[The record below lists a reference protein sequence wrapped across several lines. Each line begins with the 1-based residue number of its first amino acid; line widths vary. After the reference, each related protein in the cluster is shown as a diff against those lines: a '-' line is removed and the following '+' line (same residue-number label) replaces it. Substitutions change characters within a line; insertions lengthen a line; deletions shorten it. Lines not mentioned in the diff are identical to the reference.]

1 MAPRKKKVETQAGM
15 LTGVRHIDLETA
27 SAEPREMTNRVS
39 SGGMGSDIILQG
51 EGAFLNSTSHE
62 TGALAD
68 AFKDQ
73 YPEIAGLVN
82 WTQEIKQRPRTGVG
96 GIFERDRYVAPVRV
110 FDQMIAAQYAT
121 ENDDVCSGVLESS
134 EALAFSKMSI
144 ECWDEDEEDIWN
156 QIAEDLD
163 LDTRLREMW
172 RELFSVSQF
181 YVSMYMGTK
190 SYKVRGRTAQGVKRK
205 RVFDNLRVPL
215 GLTLLDP
222 LSVIPVG
229 SMLFNQDQLAFIS
242 NATEA
247 SLVIEPAL
255 KDPTSDPIVA
265 NMFIGKYEVGPIE
278 RRDLVAAGIP
288 NTDFLYLMNP
298 KTTWRHTDTRPQYRR
313 WAAVRMKSVFDILDL
328 KQQLKEMDRAT
339 LLGSA
344 NFLVVVKKGSKEEPA
359 KPQELENLQQN
370 MRTMARVPFIFGDHR
385 LAIEIITPDNTNTLK
400 PDRYQSVNS
409 QIFTRLFQM
418 FVNQGNSS
426 RSEDSIKLG
435 RVIARGLENRRGQ
448 LQRKIERMV
457 LEPIYAA
464 NSAFTSSPALQFHPR
479 QVALDFDAG
488 LATFM
493 MDLRDRREIS
503 RGTLLSQ
510 VDISEVE
517 EARKREREKENFD
530 AIFETL
536 TPIPDPEKQL
546 ENQIEILDH
555 EQVLPVPKK
564 VTAPKSPGAPADTT
578 GGGGG
583 NADPKGAGR
592 TGGGNRNGG
601 GSAPGSGQGQAPDPR
616 RGAKSTP
623 KAVK

>member
-1 MAPRKKKVETQAGM
+1 MPRKKAATETQVGL
-15 LTGVRHIDLETA
+15 LTGVRHVDLETA
-27 SAEPREMTNRVS
+27 SDSTPVRVS
-39 SGGMGSDIILQG
+39 SGGVGSDIIVTG
-51 EGAFLNSTSHE
+51 EGDFINTTSFP
-62 TGALAD
+62 TDALSD
-68 AFKDQ
+68 AFRDQ
-73 YPEIAGLVN
+73 YPEVAGLIN
-82 WTQEIKQRPRTGVG
+82 WSNEVKSRPRTGAG
-96 GIFERDRYVAPVRV
+96 GLFERDRYVAPTRV
-110 FDQMIAAQYAT
+110 FDQMVAAQYAT

-163 LDTRLREMW
+163 LDSRLREMW

-190 SYKVRGRTAQGVKRK
+190 SYTVRGRSPKGVKRK
-205 RVFDNLRVPL
+205 RTFSNLKVPL

-242 NATEA
+242 NAWEA
-247 SLVIEPAL
+247 ENVIEPAITN
-255 KDPTSDPIVA
+255 PASDPIVA
-265 NMFIGKYEVGPIE
+265 NMFIGKYKVSDIE
-278 RRDLVAAGIP
+278 RRDLAAAGVP

-313 WAAVRMKSVFDILDL
+313 WASVRMKSVFDILDL
-328 KQQLKEMDRAT
+328 KTQLKEMDRAT

-370 MRTMARVPFIFGDHR
+370 MRLMARVPFIFGDHR
-385 LAIEIITPDNTNTLK
+385 LSIEIITPDNSNTLK
-400 PDRYQSVNS
+400 PDRYQAVNS

-418 FVNQGNSS
+418 FVNQGASAG
-426 RSEDSIKLG
+426 RGDDSLKLG

-457 LEPIYAA
+457 LDPVYDGNEL
-464 NSAFTSSPALQFHPR
+464 FTAPPTLQFHPR
-479 QVALDFDAG
+479 QIALDFDAG

-503 RGTLLSQ
+503 RATLLSQ
-510 VDISEVE
+510 VDLSEVE
-517 EARKREREKENFD
+517 EGRKREREKEHYD
-530 AIFETL
+530 GVFETL
-536 TPIPDPEKQL
+536 TPIIDPDKQLDNQLAVIDATPDP
-546 ENQIEILDH
+546 
-555 EQVLPVPKK
+555 V
-564 VTAPKSPGAPADTT
+564 APAAPAKTPARKADTKT
-578 GGGGG
+578 GGGG
-583 NADPKGAGR
+583 NTDPKGAGR

-616 RGAKSTP
+616 RKAKSAP
-623 KAVK
+623 KSTK